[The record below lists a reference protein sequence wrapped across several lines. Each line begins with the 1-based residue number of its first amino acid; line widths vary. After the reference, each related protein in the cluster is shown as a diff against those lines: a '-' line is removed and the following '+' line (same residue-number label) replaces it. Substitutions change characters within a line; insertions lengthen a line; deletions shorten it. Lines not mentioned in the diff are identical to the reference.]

1 MPADKHTV
9 DHIAPMSDQLRA
21 LIVDDEEQL
30 RTFVSRVLTKNGW
43 QTTEASSAEQAFEM
57 LKMHSWSLVL
67 CDVMMGGK
75 DGYHVLRRFKEERP
89 DTPVVLMTAHS
100 SGVGALDATTL
111 GAYDYLSKP
120 FGIDELE
127 LLSRSIREHLAARRS
142 LRRSGCDKSIPT
154 YISDIEMVGR
164 SEAFIDVMKVVGRVA
179 GTDLSVLVTGE
190 SGTGKELIASALH
203 HRSHRSKGPFVAVNC
218 GAIPADLIES
228 ELFGH
233 VKGSF
238 TGAHLDRAGLWEK
251 AHGGTI
257 LLDEITET
265 TPAFQVKLLRAI
277 QEGEIRRVGSNET
290 QTVDVRVVAAS
301 NRDLKQEMEN
311 GRFRSDLFYRLNAV
325 AIHLPPLRD
334 RKEDILPL
342 AGSFAKHAGAKNRS
356 ETFSPETQD
365 LLERY
370 PWPGNIRELEN
381 AVVRAVALSSGAIRP
396 ADLPDHIRSY
406 ELPHVSGVEIT
417 QSAEPL
423 DWQTLAEVEADHV
436 RRVLAH
442 TKGNKQAAVRLL
454 GIDRK
459 TIERMILRHGINIK
473 QKIEI
478 E

>member
-1 MPADKHTV
+1 MTEE
-9 DHIAPMSDQLRA
+9 LRA
-21 LIVDDEEQL
+21 LIVDDDSQVRNL
-30 RTFVSRVLTKNGW
+30 VTRVLNLDGW
-43 QTTEASSAEQAFEM
+43 KTNEASSAEQAIEM
-57 LKMHSWSLVL
+57 LMVHSWSWVL
-67 CDVMMGGK
+67 CDVMLGGK
-75 DGYHVLRRFKEERP
+75 DGYHVLRRFKEELP

-100 SGVGALDATTL
+100 SGVGALDATTF

-120 FGIDELE
+120 FGVDELE
-127 LLSRSIREHLAARRS
+127 LLSQSIREHLAARKAARIVG
-142 LRRSGCDKSIPT
+142 RGKSAQS

-164 SEAFIDVMKVVGRVA
+164 SKAFIDVMKVVGRVA

-190 SGTGKELIASALH
+190 SGTGKELIAAALH

-238 TGAHLDRAGLWEK
+238 TGAHIDRAGLWEK

-325 AIHLPPLRD
+325 LIHLPPLRD

-342 AGSFAKHAGAKNRS
+342 AGSFAKHAGSKNRS
-356 ETFSPETQD
+356 VTFSLETQD

-381 AVVRAVALSSGAIRP
+381 AVVRAVALSSGTVRP
-396 ADLPDHIRSY
+396 TDLPDHIRDY
-406 ELPHVSGVEIT
+406 EVASGASAVEIADP
-417 QSAEPL
+417 AEPQR
-423 DWQTLAEVEADHV
+423 WQTLAEVEGDHV
-436 RRVLAH
+436 RRVLDH
-442 TKGNKQAAVRLL
+442 TKGNKQAAVRVL

-459 TIERMILRHGINIK
+459 TIERMIKRHGIIIK
-473 QKIEI
+473 HRVE
-478 E
+478 

>member
-1 MPADKHTV
+1 MNDE
-9 DHIAPMSDQLRA
+9 LRA
-21 LIVDDEEQL
+21 LVVDDDPQL
-30 RTFVSRVLTKNGW
+30 RSFASRILTENGW
-43 QTTEASSAEQAFEM
+43 KTDEASSAEQAFEM
-57 LKMHSWSLVL
+57 LKMHSWSWVL
-67 CDVMMGGK
+67 CDVMLGGK
-75 DGYHVLRRFKEERP
+75 DGYQVLKRFKEELP
-89 DTPVVLMTAHS
+89 DMPVVLMTAHS

-127 LLSRSIREHLAARRS
+127 LLSGSIREHLAARKAPRGVGPEKS
-142 LRRSGCDKSIPT
+142 LRP

-164 SEAFIDVMKVVGRVA
+164 SKAFIDVMKVVGHVA

-238 TGAHLDRAGLWEK
+238 TGAHVDRPGLWEK
-251 AHGGTI
+251 AHGGTV

-265 TPAFQVKLLRAI
+265 TPAFQVKLLRAL

-290 QTVDVRVVAAS
+290 QRVDVRVIAAS
-301 NRDLKQEMEN
+301 NRDLKQEMEM

-325 AIHLPPLRD
+325 TIHLPPLRD
-334 RKEDILPL
+334 RKEDILTL
-342 AGSFAKHAGAKNRS
+342 ARSFAKQACSTNRS
-356 ETFSPETQD
+356 VSFSPETQD

-381 AVVRAVALSSGAIRP
+381 AVVRAVALSSGAVRP
-396 ADLPDHIRSY
+396 QDLPDHIRSY
-406 ELPHVSGVEIT
+406 EVDTHANQLDIT
-417 QSAEPL
+417 QSGEPKT
-423 DWQTLAEVEADHV
+423 WQTLAEVEADHV
-436 RRVLAH
+436 RRVLEH

-454 GIDRK
+454 DIDRK
-459 TIERMILRHGINIK
+459 TIERMIKRHGIVIK
-473 QKIEI
+473 HSIE
-478 E
+478 

>member
-1 MPADKHTV
+1 MNDELRALVV
-9 DHIAPMSDQLRA
+9 DDDRQLRA
-21 LIVDDEEQL
+21 FICK
-30 RTFVSRVLTKNGW
+30 VLNGNGW
-43 QTTEASSAEQAFEM
+43 QTNEASSAEQAFEM
-57 LKMHSWSLVL
+57 LKIHDWSLVL
-67 CDVMMGGK
+67 CDVSLGGK
-75 DGYHVLRRFKEERP
+75 DGYQVLRHFKEELP
-89 DTPVVLMTAHS
+89 GTPVVLMTAHS
-100 SGVGALDATTL
+100 SGVGALDATTF

-120 FGIDELE
+120 FGIDDLD
-127 LLSRSIREHLAARRS
+127 LLSQAIREHLAAQKAPQAF
-142 LRRSGCDKSIPT
+142 DIKKSAYS

-164 SEAFIDVMKVVGRVA
+164 SKAFIELMKVVGRVA

-203 HRSHRSKGPFVAVNC
+203 RRSHRAQGPFVAVNC

-238 TGAHLDRAGLWEK
+238 TGAHVDRPGLWEK
-251 AHGGTI
+251 ANGGTV

-265 TPAFQVKLLRAI
+265 TPAFQVKLLRAL

-290 QTVDVRVVAAS
+290 QRVDVRVIAAS
-301 NRDLKQEMEN
+301 NRDLKQEMET

-325 AIHLPPLRD
+325 VIHLPPLRD
-334 RKEDILPL
+334 RQEDILPL
-342 AGSFAKHAGAKNRS
+342 AQSFAKRAGSTDRRVS
-356 ETFSPETQD
+356 FSPETQD
-365 LLERY
+365 LLETY

-381 AVVRAVALSSGAIRP
+381 AVVRAVALCSGIVRP
-396 ADLPDHIRSY
+396 QDLPDHIRLS
-406 ELPHVSGVEIT
+406 EGSSGENGLGVR
-417 QSAEPL
+417 QSAEPQT
-423 DWQTLAEVEADHV
+423 WQTLAEVEADHV
-436 RRVLAH
+436 RRVLDH

-473 QKIEI
+473 HKIEI